1 MQNDGKPVTQ
11 SAERFKL
18 WQRIL
23 FTVLA
28 CSATTLLATPLLGH
42 LDLANIVMLFLL
54 TVLLIAVSLGR
65 SAAVLAAVLSVL
77 LFDIFFVPPRFSLA
91 VSNIQYLVTF
101 AVMLATALIVGQL
114 AAGLKQKVREAQVR
128 EQRTQALY
136 EVARQLA
143 GTLALEQVID
153 IARQFIRFQLN
164 ADTAI
169 LLPEEEDANA
179 KLSFRIEPHLARVA
193 LDSGQ
198 LVRDSGTA
206 GSGYASLYLPLR
218 ASMRIR
224 GVLAVALPEDS
235 PDLPPE
241 NLALLETL
249 ASLVAIAVERLH
261 YVDVAQ
267 RHAGRDGF
275 GAPAQFDPVR
285 AVARPAHAADRA
297 GRAGRFAVPD
307 QAGPAGA
314 APWKPRRPCANRPRA
329 WPAWSAICST
339 WRACM
344 PATSRCAGNG
354 SRSRKS
360 SAPASSCSA
369 ARWRSIRS
377 GSRWPADLPL
387 LEFDAVLIER
397 VFCNLLEN
405 AAKYSPAG
413 HRRRNRGKRS
423 SATTSKSR
431 VCDHGPG
438 FPAGNMSALF
448 EMFVRGE
455 TESGKP
461 GVGLGL
467 AICRAIVEAHGGDDQ
482 RRKSPGK
489 AAPASASRCRIGD
502 AAGDRGGSAAMRRA
516 MSARTSCI
524 VEDEK
529 QIRRFVRVVARGR
542 GLPRVRGRKPGAGPD
557 RSRAAQARSGRS
569 SISACPTATASTSS
583 ATCAAGRMCRS
594 SCSRRAR
601 SEKDKIDALDAG
613 ADDYLTKPFGVGE
626 LLARVRALL
635 RRQSRSGE
643 AAAPIVAFGD
653 VAVDLSRRVGHARGR
668 RRCI

>member
-23 FTVLA
+23 FTVFA

-114 AAGLKQKVREAQVR
+114 AAGLKQKAREAQVR

-224 GVLAVALPEDS
+224 GVLAVALPADS

-241 NLALLETL
+241 NLALLEAL
-249 ASLVAIAVERLH
+249 ASLIAIAVERLH

-267 RHAGRDGF
+267 ATQLGMVSERLRSSILSALSHDLRTPLTALVGLADSLF
-275 GAPAQFDPVR
+275 LIKPALPAPALETAHALHEQAARLAGLVGNLLDMARLNAGNVTLRREWQPLEEVIGASIKLLGNALDAHPVR
-285 AVARPAHAADRA
+285 VAL
-297 GRAGRFAVPD
+297 
-307 QAGPAGA
+307 
-314 APWKPRRPCANRPRA
+314 
-329 WPAWSAICST
+329 
-339 WRACM
+339 
-344 PATSRCAGNG
+344 
-354 SRSRKS
+354 
-360 SAPASSCSA
+360 
-369 ARWRSIRS
+369 
-377 GSRWPADLPL
+377 PADLPL

-405 AAKYSPAG
+405 AAKYAPAG
-413 HRRRNRGKRS
+413 TDVEIVAS
-423 SATTSKSR
+423 QLADSVEIR

-438 FPAGNMSALF
+438 FPAGNLSALF
-448 EMFVRGE
+448 EMFARGQ

-461 GVGLGL
+461 GTGLGL
-467 AICRAIVEAHGGDDQ
+467 AICRAIIEAHGG
-482 RRKSPGK
+482 
-489 AAPASASRCRIGD
+489 
-502 AAGDRGGSAAMRRA
+502 
-516 MSARTSCI
+516 
-524 VEDEK
+524 E
-529 QIRRFVRVVARGR
+529 
-542 GLPRVRGRKPGAGPD
+542 
-557 RSRAAQARSGRS
+557 
-569 SISACPTATASTSS
+569 ISAENRPD
-583 ATCAAGRMCRS
+583 G
-594 SCSRRAR
+594 
-601 SEKDKIDALDAG
+601 G
-613 ADDYLTKPFGVGE
+613 ACIRFTLPKGVPPVLE
-626 LLARVRALL
+626 EEIA
-635 RRQSRSGE
+635 
-643 AAAPIVAFGD
+643 
-653 VAVDLSRRVGHARGR
+653 
-668 RRCI
+668 

>member
-114 AAGLKQKVREAQVR
+114 AAGLKQKAREAQVR

-164 ADTAI
+164 ADAAI

-224 GVLAVALPEDS
+224 GVLAVALPADS

-241 NLALLETL
+241 NLALLEAL
-249 ASLVAIAVERLH
+249 ASLIAIAVERLH

-267 RHAGRDGF
+267 ATQLGMVSERLRSSILSALSHDLRTPLTALVGLADSLF
-275 GAPAQFDPVR
+275 LIKPALPAPALET
-285 AVARPAHAADRA
+285 AHALHEQAARLA
-297 GRAGRFAVPD
+297 GLVGNLLDMARL
-307 QAGPAGA
+307 
-314 APWKPRRPCANRPRA
+314 N
-329 WPAWSAICST
+329 
-339 WRACM
+339 
-344 PATSRCAGNG
+344 AGNVTLRREWQPLEEVIG
-354 SRSRKS
+354 
-360 SAPASSCSA
+360 ASIKLLGNTLDA
-369 ARWRSIRS
+369 HPVHVAL
-377 GSRWPADLPL
+377 PADLPL

-405 AAKYSPAG
+405 AAKYAPAG
-413 HRRRNRGKRS
+413 TDVEIVAS
-423 SATTSKSR
+423 QLADSVEIR

-438 FPAGNMSALF
+438 FPAGNLSALF
-448 EMFVRGE
+448 EMFARGQ

-461 GVGLGL
+461 GTGLGL
-467 AICRAIVEAHGGDDQ
+467 TICRAIIEAHGG
-482 RRKSPGK
+482 
-489 AAPASASRCRIGD
+489 
-502 AAGDRGGSAAMRRA
+502 
-516 MSARTSCI
+516 
-524 VEDEK
+524 E
-529 QIRRFVRVVARGR
+529 
-542 GLPRVRGRKPGAGPD
+542 
-557 RSRAAQARSGRS
+557 
-569 SISACPTATASTSS
+569 ISAENRPD
-583 ATCAAGRMCRS
+583 G
-594 SCSRRAR
+594 
-601 SEKDKIDALDAG
+601 G
-613 ADDYLTKPFGVGE
+613 ACIRFTLPKGVPPVLE
-626 LLARVRALL
+626 EEIA
-635 RRQSRSGE
+635 
-643 AAAPIVAFGD
+643 
-653 VAVDLSRRVGHARGR
+653 
-668 RRCI
+668 